1 MDGLIELIGTIL
13 IDILSE
19 IWPPILPILTGAMVL
34 CMAFLTCLFYTTAQP
49 VKAAGSLVAAAVFL
63 VVFFVTL
70 KNGLY
75 TRKNAKNR
83 KNGRRKS

>member
-34 CMAFLTCLFYTTAQP
+34 CMGFLSYLFYTTAQP

-63 VVFFVTL
+63 AVFFVVL

-75 TRKNAKNR
+75 TRKTAKKR
-83 KNGRRKS
+83 KDGRRKS